1 MLLNPTLRFVGD
13 GERDTTGAAEA
24 AAARGAE
31 IFNPPTLDLA
41 MVRTRGDLADFI
53 NSAADP
59 VAIKQEFIG
68 PAYDG
73 MNLDD
78 SMEVEITGEFEGN
91 RSGDYEEGNGEEED
105 ESLLDE
111 QGEYA
116 EHVVSCEEGEEES
129 EEGEEDGADQA
140 PDAAAAVASTAGVVV
155 SNDYAGS
162 NNGEEEPGKNQ
173 EGETADPIGIAEQD
187 EEGNTEERTEKN
199 ENSEDDKEDGKNDEI
214 EPEDID
220 PVDPNLKPD
229 HRFFVVRA
237 MVAGNMEP
245 RPLNKRMKKTD
256 PDPGFLIEGDERWY
270 RNANVSCTTKKLN
283 TSASFTP
290 RGGCHTCISGIHD
303 AWIGR
308 NGQPTVVVASDQH
321 FPANLPVDGE
331 GECIKILRVE
341 NGSLAEIARELTAA
355 APPDGMVPGSV
366 VLLGATA
373 QLAVVSV
380 EFYAAEWK
388 KARNFLKADLGDIVV
403 LPMFPISAS
412 GIKDQRIIRGLIDLA
427 AWMEDMEEPELRLLR
442 NTRKAFEDVYLGK
455 KERGPGWADTLVNMS
470 LPVSLRGDSS
480 GTTAYVTGSWG
491 VRPTEIKALTQ
502 AGEKYWIDKL
512 VHEAN
517 RELRVNLATTL
528 SFNRTL
534 SAIKRQANDVGK
546 ISMITVGASNSIR
559 TAAALKRKGVEIMEM
574 GRRGW
579 TISEESVDALL
590 EQLQITASKDDILV
604 LQCLDSRCFMETDSN
619 GNVHLPKRGEDGKV
633 HVRGRIIVAKDLLLE
648 ILLDQLDPV
657 FRSRKDSLIILVCP
671 LTRFLLACCDAHG
684 KGDTG
689 ESEGEGKRLL
699 KELGTLRREIKSRL
713 LKKGYANVRMV
724 DPLEVC
730 GAASSVEAARQL
742 MADQAHMVAT
752 GYAKLAG
759 AIKEVAHGWLLG
771 RKRKGTG
778 SDRPDAK
785 RIRLDS
791 SQLESGASRG
801 KSGGS
806 GGKGAGGKRGKV
818 GRNGD
823 GKGPASGKKKN
834 ATGGK

>member
-1 MLLNPTLRFVGD
+1 M
-13 GERDTTGAAEA
+13 
-24 AAARGAE
+24 
-31 IFNPPTLDLA
+31 
-41 MVRTRGDLADFI
+41 RTRGDLADFI

-73 MNLDD
+73 MSLDN
-78 SMEVEITGEFEGN
+78 SMEVEITGEVGGN
-91 RSGDYEEGNGEEED
+91 RSVDYERGDGEEED

-116 EHVVSCEEGEEES
+116 EQVVSCDEGEEES
-129 EEGEEDGADQA
+129 EEGEEDEADQA
-140 PDAAAAVASTAGVVV
+140 TGAATAAVVGTAGTDR
-155 SNDYAGS
+155 SGAGS
-162 NNGEEEPGKNQ
+162 STGDREPGKNYD
-173 EGETADPIGIAEQD
+173 GEAADPIGLSEKEEEENTAERIEKNEENEDDKQD
-187 EEGNTEERTEKN
+187 EENEEL
-199 ENSEDDKEDGKNDEI
+199 
-214 EPEDID
+214 EPEDKD

-237 MVAGNMEP
+237 MLAGSMEP
-245 RPLNKRMKKTD
+245 QLLNKKMKVPD
-256 PDPGFLIEGDERWY
+256 PDPDPYFLIDGDERWY
-270 RNANVSCTTKKLN
+270 RNANVSCTVKKLN

-290 RGGCHTCISGIHD
+290 RGGCHTCISGVHD

-321 FPANLPVDGE
+321 FPANLPADGE
-331 GECIKILRVE
+331 GECIRILRVE
-341 NGSLAEIARELTAA
+341 NGSLAEIAKELTAA

-366 VLLGATA
+366 VMLGATA
-373 QLAVVSV
+373 QLRVVSV

-403 LPMFPISAS
+403 LPLIPISAS

-455 KERGPGWADTLVNMS
+455 KERGPGWADTQVNMT
-470 LPVSLRGDSS
+470 LPVSLRGDSC
-480 GTTAYVTGSWG
+480 GTSAYVTGSWG

-512 VHEAN
+512 VHEVN
-517 RELRVNLATTL
+517 RELRVNLSTTL

-534 SAIKRQANDVGK
+534 SVIKRQANDVGK
-546 ISMITVGASNSIR
+546 ISMITVGASNAIR
-559 TAAALKRKGVEIMEM
+559 TAGALKRKGVEIMEM
-574 GRRGW
+574 GRKGW
-579 TISEESVDALL
+579 TVSEESVDALL
-590 EQLQITASKDDILV
+590 EQLQIMASKDDILV
-604 LQCLDSRCFMETDSN
+604 LQCLDSRCFLETDSN

-633 HVRGRIIVAKDLLLE
+633 HVKGRIIVAKDLLLE

-671 LTRFLLACCDAHG
+671 LTRFLITCCDAHV

-689 ESEGEGKRLL
+689 EREGEGKRLL

-724 DPLEVC
+724 DPLDVC
-730 GAASSVEAARQL
+730 GAASSVEAAREL
-742 MADQAHMVAT
+742 MVDQAHMVGT

-759 AIKEVAHGWLLG
+759 AIKDVAHGWLLG
-771 RKRKGTG
+771 KKRKCTG

-791 SQLESGASRG
+791 GQLDSGAGRG
-801 KSGGS
+801 KGG
-806 GGKGAGGKRGKV
+806 GGKGAGGKRGKAS
-818 GRNGD
+818 RNGD
-823 GKGPASGKKKN
+823 GRGPASGKKKN
-834 ATGGK
+834 ASGGK

>member
-1 MLLNPTLRFVGD
+1 
-13 GERDTTGAAEA
+13 
-24 AAARGAE
+24 
-31 IFNPPTLDLA
+31 
-41 MVRTRGDLADFI
+41 VRTRGDLADFI

-73 MNLDD
+73 MSLDN
-78 SMEVEITGEFEGN
+78 SMEVEITGEVGGN
-91 RSGDYEEGNGEEED
+91 RSVDYERGDGEEED

-116 EHVVSCEEGEEES
+116 EQVVSCDEGEEES
-129 EEGEEDGADQA
+129 EEGEEDEADQA
-140 PDAAAAVASTAGVVV
+140 TGAATAAVVGTAGTDR
-155 SNDYAGS
+155 SGAGS
-162 NNGEEEPGKNQ
+162 STGDREPGKNYD
-173 EGETADPIGIAEQD
+173 GEAADPIGLSEKEEEENTAERIEKNEENEDDKQD
-187 EEGNTEERTEKN
+187 EENEEL
-199 ENSEDDKEDGKNDEI
+199 
-214 EPEDID
+214 EPEDKD

-237 MVAGNMEP
+237 MLAGSMEP
-245 RPLNKRMKKTD
+245 QLLNKKMKVPD
-256 PDPGFLIEGDERWY
+256 PDPDPYFLIDGDERWY
-270 RNANVSCTTKKLN
+270 RNANVSCTVKKLN

-290 RGGCHTCISGIHD
+290 RGGCHTCISGVHD

-321 FPANLPVDGE
+321 FPANLPADGE
-331 GECIKILRVE
+331 GECIRILRVE
-341 NGSLAEIARELTAA
+341 NGSLAEIAKELTAA

-366 VLLGATA
+366 VMLGATA
-373 QLAVVSV
+373 QLRVVSV

-403 LPMFPISAS
+403 LPLIPISAS

-455 KERGPGWADTLVNMS
+455 KERGPGWADTQVNMT
-470 LPVSLRGDSS
+470 LPVSLRGDSC
-480 GTTAYVTGSWG
+480 GTSAYVTGSWG

-512 VHEAN
+512 VHEVN
-517 RELRVNLATTL
+517 RELRVNLSTTL

-534 SAIKRQANDVGK
+534 SVIKRQANDVGK
-546 ISMITVGASNSIR
+546 ISMITVGASNAIR
-559 TAAALKRKGVEIMEM
+559 TAGALKRKGVEIMEM
-574 GRRGW
+574 GRKGW
-579 TISEESVDALL
+579 TVSEESVDALL
-590 EQLQITASKDDILV
+590 EQLQIMASKDDILV
-604 LQCLDSRCFMETDSN
+604 LQCLDSRCFLETDSN

-633 HVRGRIIVAKDLLLE
+633 HVKGRIIVAKDLLLE

-671 LTRFLLACCDAHG
+671 LTRFLITCCDAHV

-689 ESEGEGKRLL
+689 EREGEGKRLL

-724 DPLEVC
+724 DPLDVC
-730 GAASSVEAARQL
+730 GAASSVEAAREL
-742 MADQAHMVAT
+742 MVDQAHMVGT

-759 AIKEVAHGWLLG
+759 AIKDVAHGWLLG
-771 RKRKGTG
+771 KKRKCTG

-791 SQLESGASRG
+791 GQLDSGAGRG
-801 KSGGS
+801 KGG
-806 GGKGAGGKRGKV
+806 GGKGAGGKRGKAS
-818 GRNGD
+818 RNGD
-823 GKGPASGKKKN
+823 GRGPASGKKKN
-834 ATGGK
+834 ASGGK